1 LITAVI
7 IPEFLFTSEG
17 FVGEK
22 DNFNAFVLP
31 KNVCI
36 PTLQFSPDDN
46 NTGKETYCRVSLLR
60 RPPGAT
66 EPQKVPGNACKA
78 IVSVKE
84 NNNFNNNNNNKNNNR
99 AQPDNA
105 CRIAPCESSIA
116 PSSSPKKRNPKHS
129 QSPNPKP

>member
-7 IPEFLFTSEG
+7 IREFLFTSEG

-31 KNVCI
+31 KNVCL

-46 NTGKETYCRVSLLR
+46 NTGKATCCRVSLLR

-66 EPQKVPGNACKA
+66 EPQKVPGNARKA
-78 IVSVKE
+78 IVTVKE
-84 NNNFNNNNNNKNNNR
+84 NNNNNNNNNNNR
-99 AQPDNA
+99 AQPNNA
-105 CRIAPCESSIA
+105 CRTAPCESSIA
-116 PSSSPKKRNPKHS
+116 PNSSPQTRNPKQS

>member
-7 IPEFLFTSEG
+7 VPEFLFTSEG

-31 KNVCI
+31 KKVCL

-46 NTGKETYCRVSLLR
+46 NKGKATCCRVSLLR

-66 EPQKVPGNACKA
+66 EAHKVPGNARKA

-84 NNNFNNNNNNKNNNR
+84 KNNNNNNDNNR
-99 AQPDNA
+99 AQPT
-105 CRIAPCESSIA
+105 E
-116 PSSSPKKRNPKHS
+116 
-129 QSPNPKP
+129 